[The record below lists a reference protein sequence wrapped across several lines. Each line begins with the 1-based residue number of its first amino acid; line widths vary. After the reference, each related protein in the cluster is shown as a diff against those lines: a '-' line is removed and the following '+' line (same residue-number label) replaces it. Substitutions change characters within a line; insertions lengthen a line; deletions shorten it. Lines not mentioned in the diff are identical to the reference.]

1 MQIRA
6 FRAIRFNSDYWN
18 LRPRF
23 KVDNSSDKI
32 QQTQNILMYL
42 NSQIANGSAKI
53 DAVPGLYIL
62 RTTSSQK
69 RMLSIIGEIDYNEKS
84 VLFTNEE
91 IYSQKLECYKSMFQK
106 FKIQTSPVL
115 TFYKNHISIEATVA
129 DILNTIPTISA
140 NIGGILYE
148 LWRVSNARDISR
160 IKQMLGSI
168 DRLYIADGH
177 HRFSLFTNVISKT
190 SAKLI
195 ISVTDANSILL
206 KSCHRVVCGAISMNW
221 REKILQLGDLEK
233 INSFDNV
240 AGKVVLVFPTGENF
254 AVDFRDKYA
263 NKNIFDIVKKDVIE
277 FCFGVRD
284 YDDNVFPLPGNVS
297 PAEANA
303 IFRLYKNAS
312 MAIFVPSINISDFLD
327 IIDNGHK
334 LPATST
340 WFEPKIVDGFILR
353 KFS

>member
-18 LRPRF
+18 LSPRF

-129 DILNTIPTISA
+129 DILSTIPTISA

-148 LWRVSNARDISR
+148 LWPVNYI
-160 IKQMLGSI
+160 MI
-168 DRLYIADGH
+168 D
-177 HRFSLFTNVISKT
+177 
-190 SAKLI
+190 
-195 ISVTDANSILL
+195 
-206 KSCHRVVCGAISMNW
+206 
-221 REKILQLGDLEK
+221 
-233 INSFDNV
+233 
-240 AGKVVLVFPTGENF
+240 VL
-254 AVDFRDKYA
+254 
-263 NKNIFDIVKKDVIE
+263 
-277 FCFGVRD
+277 
-284 YDDNVFPLPGNVS
+284 
-297 PAEANA
+297 
-303 IFRLYKNAS
+303 
-312 MAIFVPSINISDFLD
+312 
-327 IIDNGHK
+327 
-334 LPATST
+334 
-340 WFEPKIVDGFILR
+340 
-353 KFS
+353 